1 MEDSTSSSSH
11 FHHVLGLLCNKIL
24 SNSMESVAEEEEEG
38 EEEDSMDSGCTTGCL
53 GVFRKHDDE
62 VRLFNPYAAGG

>member
-1 MEDSTSSSSH
+1 M
-11 FHHVLGLLCNKIL
+11 
-24 SNSMESVAEEEEEG
+24 MESVAEEEEG

-62 VRLFNPYAAGG
+62 VRSLIIQPLCCWLILPIQNNAKILNNH